1 MFKFSQLVS
10 RACKPISLEQLLQSN
25 CICQKILGYQLSSS
39 TSSSQKKR
47 RSSKQRSTSR
57 KKFSGPEV
65 TGSHST
71 MQDESAPC
79 IAEDK
84 NLSSMSQ
91 SCSTNSSVPSGQET
105 NARRDFEE
113 IHFASD
119 INKMG
124 STSDQSKGTLFT
136 FMSYNI
142 LAQDLLQTHPYLYK
156 SCNPK
161 HLEWK
166 FRLDRLA
173 SEILA
178 IRPDILCLQEVQQNH
193 IPSILK
199 ALSALNF
206 EHIFKKKT
214 GMKTDGCAIL
224 YNKNVF
230 DLVEKHTVEYYQPNV
245 RYLDRENVALIAKLC
260 LKQQPSSC
268 FIASTTHL
276 LYNPRRQD
284 VRLAQIQ
291 LLLAELDHISFKGFD
306 CQGKIRRLP
315 ILLSGD
321 FNLKPHSAPYNL
333 LTQGN
338 LAYHNLTQRTLEPP
352 TDANLATT
360 GHIFLPSE
368 LGINDNCQHYDVVS
382 QSYKGQARI
391 QNTDKNRMLDEN
403 RDFSNKNPDEK
414 DPHNLFATGQLRH
427 ALNLVSV
434 YDHHNRSEATTFQDK
449 WVTVDYIFYSQH
461 FSPSVDS
468 DYDGYL
474 ILQSRY
480 SLPSKKDCYKMNL
493 VIPNAY
499 LGSDHLSL
507 AGKFY
512 FQGPKSNG
520 KECVPKDK

>member
-91 SCSTNSSVPSGQET
+91 SCSTNSSVEWLGNKLQVKHFLIFSFQVPSGQET

-245 RYLDRENVALIAKLC
+245 R
-260 LKQQPSSC
+260 
-268 FIASTTHL
+268 
-276 LYNPRRQD
+276 
-284 VRLAQIQ
+284 
-291 LLLAELDHISFKGFD
+291 
-306 CQGKIRRLP
+306 
-315 ILLSGD
+315 
-321 FNLKPHSAPYNL
+321 
-333 LTQGN
+333 
-338 LAYHNLTQRTLEPP
+338 
-352 TDANLATT
+352 
-360 GHIFLPSE
+360 
-368 LGINDNCQHYDVVS
+368 VS
-382 QSYKGQARI
+382 
-391 QNTDKNRMLDEN
+391 NR
-403 RDFSNKNPDEK
+403 
-414 DPHNLFATGQLRH
+414 
-427 ALNLVSV
+427 
-434 YDHHNRSEATTFQDK
+434 
-449 WVTVDYIFYSQH
+449 
-461 FSPSVDS
+461 
-468 DYDGYL
+468 L
-474 ILQSRY
+474 IL
-480 SLPSKKDCYKMNL
+480 
-493 VIPNAY
+493 
-499 LGSDHLSL
+499 
-507 AGKFY
+507 
-512 FQGPKSNG
+512 
-520 KECVPKDK
+520 